1 MTHTKRLKV
10 LRFKKHSLNLG
21 DLIHERQSLIKF
33 IAAAVSLRFHI
44 LRHLALHSTNCNRHT
59 FNQQLLVGIFF
70 ISVPFA
76 NISPSIATWAMKRNQ
91 LSIPSVA
98 LSLLRQSSC
107 HHNLKTL
114 WHVTITL
121 WCFVTFIQFT
131 LHTKYMSIARS
142 NFW

>member
-1 MTHTKRLKV
+1 MTHTKLLKV

-33 IAAAVSLRFHI
+33 IAAAVSLRFDI
-44 LRHLALHSTNCNRHT
+44 LRHLALHSTKSNR
-59 FNQQLLVGIFF
+59 NQQLLVRVFF
-70 ISVPFA
+70 ISVLFA

-114 WHVTITL
+114 WYVTITL
-121 WCFVTFIQFT
+121 RCFVTFIQFT
-131 LHTKYMSIARS
+131 SHTKYMSIARS
-142 NFW
+142 NVW